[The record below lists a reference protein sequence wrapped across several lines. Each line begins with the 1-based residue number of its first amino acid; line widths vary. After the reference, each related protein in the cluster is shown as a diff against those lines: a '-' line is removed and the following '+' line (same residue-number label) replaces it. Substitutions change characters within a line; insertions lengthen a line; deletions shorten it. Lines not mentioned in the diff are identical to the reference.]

1 MGRRC
6 HPNQEGLWKS
16 FLFFLLQWKK
26 FSHFKTNKPLLCVCT
41 DSTTPKTNVLGS
53 PPSSDYYILPKRL
66 LPEAS
71 HTLFLDACP
80 NQFTKLSSLEPD
92 PEIPPSLPGS
102 LHLKARLISPAPLTI
117 YNYRNSLCAHLI
129 TDAYY
134 FVHKLISCIH
144 VIIQFINYCLC
155 WCVSVLSWNKNYQI
169 KGHVFHLDLALK
181 MSDARCF
188 LKMISNTLNSTW
200 FVKLKPPNMDES
212 QKHYAKWEKPDTND
226 LIL

>member
-1 MGRRC
+1 MC
-6 HPNQEGLWKS
+6 YVLTLPLLKQTYLVPHPHRITTFCLRDYSQRPATHYSWMPAPTSSPS
-16 FLFFLLQWKK
+16 FL
-26 FSHFKTNKPLLCVCT
+26 P
-41 DSTTPKTNVLGS
+41 
-53 PPSSDYYILPKRL
+53 
-66 LPEAS
+66 
-71 HTLFLDACP
+71 
-80 NQFTKLSSLEPD
+80 LEPD

-102 LHLKARLISPAPLTI
+102 LNLKARLISPAPLTI
-117 YNYRNSLCAHLI
+117 YNYHNSLCTHLV

-134 FVHKLISCIH
+134 FVHKLISCID
-144 VIIQFINYCLC
+144 VLIQYINYCLC
-155 WCVSVLSWNKNYQI
+155 WCVSVLSLNKNYQI

-200 FVKLKPPNMDES
+200 FVKLKPPNMDKS